1 VKRAVASP
9 RPKVRRTLRVLGGR
23 RVTIEGFGPRSAAFM
38 TISGGS
44 DVPVGTWLS
53 PRQLRQ
59 LIVTAQKLL
68 K

>member
-1 VKRAVASP
+1 MTRADANT

-23 RVTIEGFGPRSAAFM
+23 RVTIEGFGPRSPTFV

-44 DVPVGTWLS
+44 DVPVGAWLS

-59 LIVTAQKLL
+59 LIETAKKIL